1 MKSSNRR
8 IAKGA
13 AAAALTALAY
23 AGVAFAQSWPGAWT
37 TPTPGFRI
45 IDNVYW
51 VGTEGL
57 ASYLIT
63 SPKGHILI
71 DAGVAADAPL
81 IEKNIAAL
89 GFRLKDVKVLLNSH
103 AHFDHSGGL
112 AQIKKDSGATLIASA
127 GDRSALEGGFYLGS
141 ESNHAFDAPPVKVD
155 SLIAEGQSVALGGV
169 TLTAHLTPGHTRGCT
184 SYSFVVHDAGRALNA
199 LVFCSATVAANR
211 LVGRPQY
218 PGIVSD
224 YLATFAKA
232 RAMRVDVFL
241 APHPEFFAMAQ
252 KRAKRAPGAANPF
265 VDPSEF
271 PAFIDRAEAE
281 FKLQLAAQESA
292 LHAKAIP

>member
-1 MKSSNRR
+1 MTGRARKG
-8 IAKGA
+8 AGA
-13 AAAALTALAY
+13 AAFAVLAALAC
-23 AGVAFAQSWPGAWT
+23 AGAAFAQGWPAAWT

-51 VGTEGL
+51 VGTDGL

-63 SPKGHILI
+63 TPKGHILI
-71 DAGVAADAPL
+71 DAGVREDAPL

-89 GFRLKDVKVLLNSH
+89 GFKLTDVKILLNSH

-155 SLIAEGQSVALGGV
+155 AEIADGQTVSLGGV

-184 SYSFVVHDAGRALNA
+184 SYGLTVHDGARALNA

-218 PGIVSD
+218 PGIVDD
-224 YLATFAKA
+224 YRKTFAVA
-232 RAMRVDVFL
+232 RALRVDVFL
-241 APHPEFFAMAQ
+241 APHPEFFSMAQ
-252 KRAKRAPGAANPF
+252 KRVRMAAGAPNPF
-265 VDPSEF
+265 IDPTEF
-271 PAFIDRAEAE
+271 PAFIDRAEAD
-281 FKLQLAAQESA
+281 FNRQLAAQEAA
-292 LHAKAIP
+292 LKAKVKP